1 MPGIAEIDK
10 HYFPDLT
17 VANATTAYVKI
28 LIFKLFE
35 QPQCTG
41 AS

>member
-10 HYFPDLT
+10 HDFPDLT
-17 VANATTAYVKI
+17 VANATTAHVKI
-28 LIFKLFE
+28 LIFKLFK